1 MKALDAT
8 RELMRRDQVFEFMIP
23 PPEEILRWRRARSQ
37 HEVHPV
43 DERMTLE
50 EIESQVAV
58 YWEAALHFKRCG
70 MLIYVRDAFG
80 GVPKDVRLPAENQ

>member
-1 MKALDAT
+1 
-8 RELMRRDQVFEFMIP
+8 
-23 PPEEILRWRRARSQ
+23 
-37 HEVHPV
+37 
-43 DERMTLE
+43 MTLE